1 MEKHHIFIIGL
12 IVLLIGGGLVYR
24 HVTRDTDS
32 RGATRL
38 MRAIEQNDS
47 LKATSKL
54 IAKTQDINARD
65 KKGQSALFYALK
77 HSQDEELVRSLLMAG
92 ADADTPDAHGDTP
105 ILFAARNNPSA
116 EIMDLLVHYGGD
128 VHQTDKNGFSPL
140 ALAARYNTG
149 EVITALLRT
158 DASLDITDKNGK
170 NLEDL
175 IAENM
180 KLSDMEKNNYRQV
193 IFIVSLLEARA
204 AAREARQNPE
214 PVVVPAPAVPV
225 KKELPRNTVQEEE
238 SAAFTEQTETEQAEN
253 Q

>member
-1 MEKHHIFIIGL
+1 MEKHNIFIIGL
-12 IVLLIGGGLVYR
+12 IVLLIGGGLTYR
-24 HVTRDTDS
+24 YVTRDTDS

-47 LKATSKL
+47 FKSMTKL
-54 IAKTQDINARD
+54 IAKTQNINARD

-92 ADADTPDAHGDTP
+92 ADADTPDSNGDTP
-105 ILFAARNNPSA
+105 LLFAARNNPSA
-116 EIMDLLVHYGGD
+116 EIMNMLVHYGGD

-140 ALAARYNTG
+140 ALAARYNSG

-158 DASLDITDKNGK
+158 DASLDITGDNGK

-175 IAENM
+175 ISENM

-204 AAREARQNPE
+204 AARDAKKNSE
-214 PVVVPAPAVPV
+214 PVPVAVPAISVE
-225 KKELPRNTVQEEE
+225 KELPHNTAQEEE
-238 SAAFTEQTETEQAEN
+238 SAIFTVQTETEQAEN
-253 Q
+253 N